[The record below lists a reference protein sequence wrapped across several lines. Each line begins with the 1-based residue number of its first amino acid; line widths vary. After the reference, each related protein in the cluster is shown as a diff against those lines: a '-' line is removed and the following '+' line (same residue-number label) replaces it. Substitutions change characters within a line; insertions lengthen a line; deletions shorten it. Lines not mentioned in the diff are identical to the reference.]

1 LGTSDA
7 QRKRRR
13 HSACPDSTVSVFALL
28 WLRGLCARLLQVSS
42 YGVENVD
49 RSVGERGDGGVFA
62 RITKF
67 EGSPERL
74 DELRHAVVERTLP
87 AVRRLDGFAGAVVLG
102 DRQSGNVQVV
112 VLWESEEAM
121 DASEESAYWFRTYSA
136 EAADERIT
144 GVERYEVVFSEI
156 VNGTQP

>member
-1 LGTSDA
+1 M
-7 QRKRRR
+7 
-13 HSACPDSTVSVFALL
+13 
-28 WLRGLCARLLQVSS
+28 
-42 YGVENVD
+42 ENVD

-102 DRQSGNVQVV
+102 DRQSGNVKVV

-136 EAADERIT
+136 EAASETIT
-144 GVERYEVVFSEI
+144 DVERYEVVLSELK
-156 VNGTQP
+156 